1 MWPDS
6 AEVEVT
12 WVAGDEGDNMAE
24 LQLWWDHTSPP
35 PCSFLSLLLGPVP
48 WASPPALEQR

>member
-24 LQLWWDHTSPP
+24 LQLWWDHMSPP
-35 PCSFLSLLLGPVP
+35 PCSFLSLLLGPAP
-48 WASPPALEQR
+48 